1 MGMIEQQIWAGI
13 AIVLITGIIVG
24 AFKSLISNAQK
35 SLMALEQGQRNICT
49 QVQQIAVTLAE
60 FKGTIAASLQWH
72 EMHQTDD
79 DRQFQAIVARLKEI
93 HDELGGV
100 PCKK

>member
-1 MGMIEQQIWAGI
+1 MSQVEQQIWIGVAI
-13 AIVLITGIIVG
+13 LIIVAIVVG
-24 AFKSLISNAQK
+24 AFKSLVSNAQR
-35 SLMALEQGQRNICT
+35 SLTLLQQGQKDICG
-49 QVQQIAVTLAE
+49 QVQHIAVTLAE

-72 EMHQTDD
+72 EMHQADD